1 MDIKD
6 LFKFTRT
13 KPDGK
18 HGLGFGVILL
28 VMGVT
33 VIFLLYTA
41 KVVKWAPKRE
51 TGVKIATPSS
61 ERVRKGGNP
70 VAKPFVLPNSL
81 AESSSG
87 PQGSMTLERAYRQ
100 SEMQKAEE
108 KANEEAATND
118 PSKGWIPVVHPNDLS
133 VDTSAQAQ
141 VGPGHLTTDPMLRQ
155 RMRLQRGNQ
164 GNQGNNNGT
173 GATTGPLNVSSPYGP
188 NIIDG
193 QSLDGIKFYYVDEL
207 VAVKE
212 PQAPKQGSMSGFATH
227 HFLPRGYRIP
237 VILIDRINTSLG
249 TLPVEMAVAKDV
261 EWNGRLQIPFGWRIF
276 GTASAGTGVKVNVRA
291 NMILDPVGKEY
302 PITGLVLNTALE
314 PGFDG
319 YPTPDPLLLQLLPI
333 AQQTIGTFMSAAQDT
348 TTQPTLVSGGA
359 LGTSTLSGSQQ
370 VYTLDA
376 KNSILQGT
384 AQALTML
391 MNQKVQELQ
400 KLYPQGEIVERG
412 SLGLLLVTSPLDL
425 NLGRI
430 AGSTNFLTKEEAT
443 PTPNSISIKQQQQ
456 FVGPNTANL
465 NQLIN
470 QAQNAVPG
478 LNLNSLTPTVPAAS
492 ANLLQPSITLSPAAK
507 GLE

>member
-18 HGLGFGVILL
+18 HGLGFGLILL

-61 ERVRKGGNP
+61 EKVRKGGNP

-81 AESSSG
+81 AEGSSG
-87 PQGSMTLERAYRQ
+87 PQGNMTLERAYRQ
-100 SEMQKAEE
+100 AEMQKAEE

-118 PSKGWIPVVHPNDLS
+118 PSKGWIPDVHPNDLP
-133 VDTSAQAQ
+133 VDASTQTQ

-155 RMRLQRGNQ
+155 RMRLQRGSQ
-164 GNQGNNNGT
+164 DNNNGNA
-173 GATTGPLNVSSPYGP
+173 ATTGPLNVSSPYGP

-193 QSLDGIKFYYVDEL
+193 QSLDGVKFYYVDEL

-212 PQAPKQGSMSGFATH
+212 PQAAKQGSKSGFATH

-237 VILIDRINTSLG
+237 VILIDKINTSLG

-302 PITGLVLNTALE
+302 PITGLVLNPGLE

-319 YPTPDPLLLQLLPI
+319 YPTDDPLLLQLLPI
-333 AQQTIGTFMSAAQDT
+333 AQQTIGTFMAAAQDT
-348 TTQPTLVSGGA
+348 TTQPTLVSGG
-359 LGTSTLSGSQQ
+359 GMGGSNMVANMQ

-400 KLYPQGEIVERG
+400 KLYPQGEIVPRG
-412 SLGLLLVTSPLDL
+412 TLGYLLVTSPVDL
-425 NLGRI
+425 NLGQI

-456 FVGPNTANL
+456 FAGPNTGNL

-492 ANLLQPSITLSPAAK
+492 ASLTQPAITLSPAPK